1 MQVNPVIM
9 KELRGRMRGPRAAII
24 MTIYLAV
31 LTLMT
36 LLFYWMFSATGS
48 ATSPQSSQVGKYIF
62 YVLVVFQMIMVALLT
77 PAFTAGSITAEREQ
91 RTLDLL
97 MTTLLPA
104 RSVVFGKLG
113 SALSYVV
120 LLIIAIAPLESLA
133 FMFGGVSPEEIVLS
147 QVVMLMAA
155 LLFASAGIFWSSLL
169 KSSVASNVLTYGTM
183 LFQLI
188 GIPVLYLIIT
198 TTMGAQ
204 STGPNGTPYYNTAE
218 FWYTSGIILSSH
230 PLIAMI
236 ISETFITNGDPL
248 FIYTSTQYQN
258 GQELLVVSPW
268 LLFCIEALIF
278 SAIFVLIAI
287 RAVEPVHYAG
297 KSRKT
302 RPSRQWA
309 DAPATAAPIATPD
322 AYLQAQPV
330 PTVQSVDPARFT
342 EPPVTARVEQPG
354 EGRQ

>member
-1 MQVNPVIM
+1 MQINPVIV
-9 KELRGRMRGPRAAII
+9 KELRGRMRGPRAAIV

-31 LTLMT
+31 LTGVT
-36 LLFYWMFSATGS
+36 LLFYWMLTAAGGLSN
-48 ATSPQSSQVGKYIF
+48 PQSSQVGKFLF

-77 PAFTAGSITAEREQ
+77 PAFTAGSITSEREQ
-91 RTLDLL
+91 KTFDLL

-104 RSVVFGKLG
+104 RSVIFGKLG

-188 GIPVLYLIIT
+188 GIPVLYLVIVT
-198 TTMGAQ
+198 TTGNQ
-204 STGPNGTPYYNTAE
+204 SAPGQPRMTDTPE

-236 ISETFITNGDPL
+236 ISEMFISNGDPL
-248 FIYTSTQYQN
+248 FVYSTTQYLN
-258 GQELLVVSPW
+258 GKELFVVSPW
-268 LLFCIEALIF
+268 LLFCIEALVF
-278 SAIFVLIAI
+278 STIFVLISI
-287 RAVEPVHYAG
+287 RAVQPVHIARQAKRRAPSQGLVPVEAYAG
-297 KSRKT
+297 EQLPPPPPPPPPYVPPP
-302 RPSRQWA
+302 PSQ
-309 DAPATAAPIATPD
+309 APMEAT
-322 AYLQAQPV
+322 
-330 PTVQSVDPARFT
+330 
-342 EPPVTARVEQPG
+342 VEQPR
-354 EGRQ
+354 EGQPPQA

>member
-36 LLFYWMFSATGS
+36 LLFYWMFSAMAS
-48 ATSPQSSQVGKYIF
+48 VTSPQSSQVGKYIF
-62 YVLVVFQMIMVALLT
+62 YVLVVFQMIMVSLLT
-77 PAFTAGSITAEREQ
+77 PAFTAGSITTEREQ

-133 FMFGGVSPEEIVLS
+133 FMFGGVSPEEIILS

-198 TTMGAQ
+198 TTMASQGSGLNQ
-204 STGPNGTPYYNTAE
+204 TPYYNTAE

-268 LLFCIEALIF
+268 LLFCIESLII
-278 SAIFVLIAI
+278 STIFVLIAI
-287 RAVEPVHYAG
+287 RAVEPVHYSG

-302 RPSRQWA
+302 RPSQQA
-309 DAPATAAPIATPD
+309 EAPAAAPTWAP
-322 AYLQAQPV
+322 AGEYPEAQPAPAMHPV
-330 PTVQSVDPARFT
+330 TTAPPQQPPLAARVDP
-342 EPPVTARVEQPG
+342 PG
-354 EGRQ
+354 EGQH

>member
-1 MQVNPVIM
+1 MQINPVIV
-9 KELRGRMRGPRAAII
+9 KELRGRMRGPRATVV

-31 LTLMT
+31 LTGVT
-36 LLFYWMFSATGS
+36 LLFYWMLTASGGFSN
-48 ATSPQSSQVGKYIF
+48 PQSAQVGKFLF

-77 PAFTAGSITAEREQ
+77 PAFTAGSITSEREQ
-91 RTLDLL
+91 KTFDLL

-104 RSVVFGKLG
+104 RSVIFGKLG

-188 GIPVLYLIIT
+188 GIPVLYLVIVT
-198 TTMGAQ
+198 TTGTQ
-204 STGPNGTPYYNTAE
+204 SAPGQTRMVDTPE
-218 FWYTSGIILSSH
+218 FWYTSGIVLSSH

-236 ISETFITNGDPL
+236 ISETFISNGDPL
-248 FIYTSTQYQN
+248 FVYSSTQYMS
-258 GQELLVVSPW
+258 GKELLVVSPW
-268 LLFCIEALIF
+268 LLFCIEALVF

-287 RAVEPVHYAG
+287 RAVQPVHIAREA
-297 KSRKT
+297 KR
-302 RPSRQWA
+302 
-309 DAPATAAPIATPD
+309 AAPSQG
-322 AYLQAQPV
+322 LVPV
-330 PTVQSVDPARFT
+330 EAHHGEQLPPPPPPPTRAG
-342 EPPVTARVEQPG
+342 ARVEQPG
-354 EGRQ
+354 QGQPPPPQA